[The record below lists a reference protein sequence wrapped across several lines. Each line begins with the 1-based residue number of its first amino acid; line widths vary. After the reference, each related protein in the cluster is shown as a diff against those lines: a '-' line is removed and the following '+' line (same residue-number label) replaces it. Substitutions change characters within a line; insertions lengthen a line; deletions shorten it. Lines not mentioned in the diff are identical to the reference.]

1 MWPEQKVSNAI
12 RDFLQPKIFCDHN
25 NCFNK
30 TYSNYFTI
38 AHRNGNKMRISCRK
52 WLVRTGLVYIS
63 LMFEFGIVLLC
74 LITSVKSSVGPS
86 AVSIVSLKCL
96 SSPKNRC
103 GFQNGQR
110 CRVLFLLQWYDS
122 SNCGQ
127 CLLYLMAQTTTFF
140 CFWHWNIQ
148 ILIFHTDGNTADA
161 ILFCTLIQWIIGM
174 IFSAIAF
181 FICLPAID
189 VGCLRTGHPGF
200 VCVLCIKTQFLVTI
214 SDICKNIRKPSTPGY
229 VDSDFE
235 IKFLNKFYTS
245 CLHSWF

>member
-38 AHRNGNKMRISCRK
+38 AHRNVNKMRISCRK

-110 CRVLFLLQWYDS
+110 CRAWFLLQWYDS

-127 CLLYLMAQTTTFF
+127 CLLYLMAQTTTLFLF
-140 CFWHWNIQ
+140 LTLEYWYF
-148 ILIFHTDGNTADA
+148 ILMEIRRTPYCSARWFNGLSA
-161 ILFCTLIQWIIGM
+161 W
-174 IFSAIAF
+174 FSLQLL
-181 FICLPAID
+181 CLQLQVA
-189 VGCLRTGHPGF
+189 C
-200 VCVLCIKTQFLVTI
+200 
-214 SDICKNIRKPSTPGY
+214 
-229 VDSDFE
+229 
-235 IKFLNKFYTS
+235 
-245 CLHSWF
+245 